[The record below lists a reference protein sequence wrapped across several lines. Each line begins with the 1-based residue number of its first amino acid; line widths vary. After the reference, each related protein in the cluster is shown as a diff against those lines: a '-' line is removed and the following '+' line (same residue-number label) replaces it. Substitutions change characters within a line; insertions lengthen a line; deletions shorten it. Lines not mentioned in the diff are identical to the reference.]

1 MKRWMLTVALVGAL
15 VVAAPAAWSQVS
27 TALPPAQPEQVGVSK
42 EKLDRIH
49 DALSQA
55 VSDGKLAG
63 TVVLVARKGKLIYAD
78 AAGFQ
83 DKEESKPMALDSI
96 FRIYSMTK
104 PIVSVA
110 AMLLVEDGKIELT
123 DPVSKFLP
131 AFKGQQVSVARADGE
146 FARVT
151 YATVPADREMTVQ
164 DLLRHTAGLAYGE
177 ITQNTPVK
185 EAYAKGGLYLAGVR
199 DYDARDLTPAE

>member
-78 AAGFQ
+78 AVGFQ

-104 PIVSVA
+104 PIVTVA
-110 AMLLVEDGKIELT
+110 AMLLVEDG
-123 DPVSKFLP
+123 
-131 AFKGQQVSVARADGE
+131 
-146 FARVT
+146 
-151 YATVPADREMTVQ
+151 
-164 DLLRHTAGLAYGE
+164 
-177 ITQNTPVK
+177 
-185 EAYAKGGLYLAGVR
+185 
-199 DYDARDLTPAE
+199 